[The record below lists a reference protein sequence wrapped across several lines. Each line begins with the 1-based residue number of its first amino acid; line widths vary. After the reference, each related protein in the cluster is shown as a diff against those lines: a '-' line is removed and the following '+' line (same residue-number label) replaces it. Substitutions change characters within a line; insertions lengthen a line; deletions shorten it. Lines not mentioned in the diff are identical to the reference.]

1 VAASIRQLIYSRLVS
16 RLESISVAAGYTN
29 NVRVYETWKDCW
41 NSDYPVAI
49 SVEFGDEDTDVEK
62 WTLGSHGGGPV
73 AVELVINILVRWD
86 GSTTSIMSLANSA
99 LQDVRN
105 AIMANLDAYQFN
117 TGAHF
122 AALGTVTT
130 DQGILS
136 FEDKVLFTQ
145 PVVFKYNAGPTW

>member
-1 VAASIRQLIYSRLVS
+1 MANSVRQKIYTELKTRIDAIVDGLVYDTTP
-16 RLESISVAAGYTN
+16 I
-29 NVRVYETWKDCW
+29 VYNTWKDCW
-41 NSDYPVAI
+41 KSDATVAI
-49 SVEFGDEDTDVEK
+49 NVEFGDEDTDVEK
-62 WTLGSHGGGPV
+62 WTLGAHGGGPV
-73 AVELVINILVRWD
+73 AVELVINILVRGD
-86 GSTTSIMSLANSA
+86 GTDLMALANSA

-105 AIMANLDAYQFN
+105 AIMANLQGYETT

-122 AALGTVTT
+122 AAFGTVTT

>member
-1 VAASIRQLIYSRLVS
+1 MANSVRQKIYTEVWTRLDAIVDGATYDTTP
-16 RLESISVAAGYTN
+16 IIYG
-29 NVRVYETWKDCW
+29 TWKDCW
-41 NSDYPVAI
+41 KSDATVAI
-49 SVEFGDEDTDVEK
+49 NVEYGDEDTDVAQ
-62 WTLGSHGGGPV
+62 WTLGAHGGGPV
-73 AVELVINILVRWD
+73 AVELIVNILVRGD
-86 GSTTSIMSLANSA
+86 GSDLMTLANSA

-105 AIMANLDAYQFN
+105 ALLANLAGYKST
-117 TGAHF
+117 TGADF